1 MLMAIC
7 NSHEI
12 GQVDMASIINTVNDV
27 LLNCAATSHMF
38 SKWHLFSLYHP
49 LTNDEYITISE
60 HHHVPVASIG
70 SVTLTM
76 ILSNSTS
83 KLTFT
88 NTLHISILGADL
100 ISLGVL
106 YHKGAS
112 VQSWEKGLII
122 SKDGDDLFS
131 AILDGLTSIIY
142 QIQYTD
148 FNHKSAHIS
157 ASTFSIHLWHC
168 RIGHLSPY
176 IIDSMVHQKA
186 VHRLNAFI
194 SKEFDHLYNGCAN
207 GKSHHLSLPG
217 SSTSQYS
224 KIELLIMDL
233 TRPMSVPTWD
243 GYLYALVVMKVSC
256 CYVVSHLLKEKEE
269 AGIAI

>member
-1 MLMAIC
+1 
-7 NSHEI
+7 
-12 GQVDMASIINTVNDV
+12 
-27 LLNCAATSHMF
+27 
-38 SKWHLFSLYHP
+38 
-49 LTNDEYITISE
+49 
-60 HHHVPVASIG
+60 
-70 SVTLTM
+70 
-76 ILSNSTS
+76 
-83 KLTFT
+83 
-88 NTLHISILGADL
+88 
-100 ISLGVL
+100 
-106 YHKGAS
+106 
-112 VQSWEKGLII
+112 
-122 SKDGDDLFS
+122 
-131 AILDGLTSIIY
+131 
-142 QIQYTD
+142 
-148 FNHKSAHIS
+148 
-157 ASTFSIHLWHC
+157 
-168 RIGHLSPY
+168 
-176 IIDSMVHQKA
+176 MVHQKA